1 MSSASRNSNE
11 SEGTFLKT
19 LLQHEAQLKER
30 DALFPLMQDDLKRVK
45 DGYTKSKKSS
55 HTSSARGKESY
66 GEQSLKINEY
76 YQPPPKRVRKEKKE
90 TRREVMVDLPH
101 FHGKENVEIYL
112 DWEMKVE
119 QLFACHKV
127 SEYNKVPL
135 ATLCF
140 QGNAMYWW
148 TILERDRCLYKDPLI
163 EYLNDL
169 RGALR
174 CRHIPSYYSREL
186 MEKLQRLKQKTM
198 SVEEYRQKM
207 ELYMMRAS
215 IREFET
221 TTIA

>member
-112 DWEMKVE
+112 DWEMKIE
-119 QLFACHKV
+119 KSFAC
-127 SEYNKVPL
+127 P
-135 ATLCF
+135 LCF
-140 QGNAMYWW
+140 
-148 TILERDRCLYKDPLI
+148 
-163 EYLNDL
+163 
-169 RGALR
+169 
-174 CRHIPSYYSREL
+174 
-186 MEKLQRLKQKTM
+186 
-198 SVEEYRQKM
+198 
-207 ELYMMRAS
+207 
-215 IREFET
+215 
-221 TTIA
+221 